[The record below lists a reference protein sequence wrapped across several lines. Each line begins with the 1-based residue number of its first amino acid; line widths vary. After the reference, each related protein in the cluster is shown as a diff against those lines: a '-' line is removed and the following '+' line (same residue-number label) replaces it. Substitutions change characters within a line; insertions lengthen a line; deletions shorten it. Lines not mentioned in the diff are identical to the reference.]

1 MGIIVGSGLFFLA
14 NCGLCML
21 HQVHRFPLVAA
32 FLGTVA
38 LADVALA
45 IVQRAQQ
52 GRQTGTVYSVRPS
65 SSLPSSCLRIRGPAP
80 GTPQGRLAYGVLA
93 GSARHGVAAHGRP
106 RTLFPRARRRVPPR
120 APPRSL
126 VPCSPLLRVVIAVA
140 SGAGI
145 RAIRR
150 RPRTVPADNGT
161 RRSVGPV

>member
-1 MGIIVGSGLFFLA
+1 
-14 NCGLCML
+14 ML
-21 HQVHRFPLVAA
+21 TDPR
-32 FLGTVA
+32 T
-38 LADVALA
+38 
-45 IVQRAQQ
+45 
-52 GRQTGTVYSVRPS
+52 S
-65 SSLPSSCLRIRGPAP
+65 P
-80 GTPQGRLAYGVLA
+80 GTPQGRLAYGVLTGLPGMA
-93 GSARHGVAAHGRP
+93 LCHGRP

-126 VPCSPLLRVVIAVA
+126 VPCSPLRVVIAVA